1 MWIKETKMRE
11 FINTGRIDPSK
22 RLVIERT
29 KDFKEI
35 YEPFDASDATQQSDR
50 CIQCG
55 DPFCLNKCPLHNYI
69 PQWLKSVAEKDLE
82 FAFKLSNEPSPFPE
96 VMGRVCPHDRLC
108 EGDCTLND
116 GHGAITI
123 GSVETYINEEGFK
136 QGFKPHYPGITSDKK
151 VAIIGSGPAG
161 LSAATYLLR
170 AGIGISMY
178 ERSDRA
184 GGLLTY
190 GIPNF
195 KLDKKVVERRVAML
209 EEAGM
214 TLHLSCEVGNDI
226 TFEEVADTH
235 DAIFLGIG
243 ATSAKSARISGEN
256 APNVYG
262 SMQYLTA
269 IQRKNFGMSYDKA
282 FDFKDLDVVVI
293 GGGDTAMDCVR
304 TAKREGAKNVTCL
317 YRRDAHNMPGSQKEY
332 KNAVEEGVDFTF
344 YASPKEVIL
353 GDEGR
358 AVGVSMIKT
367 VLGAKDESGRQR
379 MEEVKG
385 SEFQVKADVVIMALG
400 FDPAVPAFFAENGI
414 ETNSWGG
421 LVLDENHQTTTAG
434 IFAGGDCYRGAD
446 LVVTAAYD
454 GREAARAIV
463 TMLL

>member
-1 MWIKETKMRE
+1 MRE
-11 FINTGRIDPSK
+11 FLTTERIDPTK
-22 RLVIERT
+22 RLVVERT
-29 KDFKEI
+29 KDFGEI
-35 YEPFDASDATQQSDR
+35 YEVFNPSDAASQSDR

-69 PQWLKSVAEKDLE
+69 PQWLKSISEKDLE

-123 GSVETYINEEGFK
+123 GSVETHITEEGFK
-136 QGFKPHYPGITSDKK
+136 QGFKPQFPGITTDKK

-170 AGIGISMY
+170 SGIAVTMY

-195 KLDKKVVERRVAML
+195 KLDKKIVERRVKLLQDAGL
-209 EEAGM
+209 E
-214 TLHLSCEVGNDI
+214 LILNCEVGKDI
-226 TFEEVADTH
+226 TFEEIADSH
-235 DAIFLGIG
+235 DAMFIGVG
-243 ATSAKSARISGEN
+243 ATKAKNAGLSGELS
-256 APNVYG
+256 PNVYAA
-262 SMQYLTA
+262 MDYLTE
-269 IQRKNFGMSYDKA
+269 IQRKNFKLSYDKK
-282 FDFKDLDVVVI
+282 FDFKDLNVVVI
-293 GGGDTAMDCVR
+293 GGGDTAMDCLR
-304 TAKREGAKNVTCL
+304 TAKREGAKSVTCL

-332 KNAVEEGVDFTF
+332 KNAMEEGVDFTF
-344 YASPKEVIL
+344 FASPKEIVVNED
-353 GDEGR
+353 GN
-358 AVGVSMIKT
+358 AVAVEVIKT
-367 VLGAKDESGRQR
+367 NLGAKDESGRQK

-385 SEFQVKADVVIMALG
+385 SEFRVNADVVIMSLG
-400 FDPAVPAFFAENGI
+400 FDPVVPSFLAENGI

-421 LVLDENHQTTTAG
+421 IIINEETHETTTSG
-434 IFAGGDCYRGAD
+434 IYAGGDCFRGAD

-454 GREAARAIV
+454 GREAARSIANS
-463 TMLL
+463 LLK